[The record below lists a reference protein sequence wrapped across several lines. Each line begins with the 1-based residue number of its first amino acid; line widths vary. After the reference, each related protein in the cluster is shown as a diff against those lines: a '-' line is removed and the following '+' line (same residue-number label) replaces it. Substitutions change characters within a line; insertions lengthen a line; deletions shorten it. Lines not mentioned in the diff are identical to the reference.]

1 VTVQIRNSENSSP
14 LQSQLNQF
22 QIHVN
27 SIAPAVAYVRN
38 IYGALLNRLPT
49 IEEESQW
56 TSNLQSNTTRLSFVS
71 AIATS
76 DERFAILTKNTYL
89 DVLSRIPNPSEY
101 SSALQLFRSG
111 GNSGQLTKSLLI
123 GQEFVSHHHS
133 NTDYVADVNRILLF
147 NQPARK
153 VAAWEVRWLRM
164 GGSKSTLV
172 SWIMKSQS
180 ATTAKATQ
188 LSAWYSVQGQ
198 SSSIKTIS
206 QWATA
211 LRNASLNPD
220 TLAIRILG
228 SAGYANGAAQQPLP
242 NIQIP
247 DNQNAAQYK
256 RLAHLQFSVTGKD
269 ASRMQLDQLEES
281 LYQGQSWKSVSGGV
295 YNSQAA
301 ITTRIQTQFK
311 NLLHR
316 QATNA
321 EIVSLTQ
328 SLPIANQTE
337 ALQIQILK
345 GSEYR
350 GRFSST
356 SSYVTAVFEVLTGH
370 SASSATIQS
379 WTNRLDSGTSTSQFV
394 MSVASS
400 NSGRIG
406 QIDRSYADFL
416 MRDPSQLEL
425 NQWMSRY
432 RQSNPQDR
440 TIALT
445 LMNSDEFRQK
455 QRTANLLPV
464 PTQSK

>member
-1 VTVQIRNSENSSP
+1 
-14 LQSQLNQF
+14 
-22 QIHVN
+22 
-27 SIAPAVAYVRN
+27 
-38 IYGALLNRLPT
+38 
-49 IEEESQW
+49 
-56 TSNLQSNTTRLSFVS
+56 
-71 AIATS
+71 
-76 DERFAILTKNTYL
+76 
-89 DVLSRIPNPSEY
+89 VLSRTPSPSEY
-101 SSALQLFRSG
+101 SSALQLFQTG
-111 GNSGQLTKSLLI
+111 GNSDQLTKSLLT
-123 GQEFVSHHHS
+123 GQEFVSQHRS
-133 NTDYVADVNRILLF
+133 NSNYVAAVNRILLF
-147 NQPARK
+147 KQPSMQ
-153 VAAWEVRWLRM
+153 VTAWEVRWLRM
-164 GGSKSTLV
+164 GGSRSSLV
-172 SWIMKSQS
+172 NWIMRSKS

-198 SSSIKTIS
+198 SYSSKKIS
-206 QWATA
+206 QWSTA
-211 LRNASLNPD
+211 LANGTLNSD
-220 TLAIRILG
+220 TLTIRILG
-228 SAGYANGAAQQPLP
+228 SAGYANFTAQKSEL

-256 RLAHLQFSVTGKD
+256 RLAHLQFSVTGTN

-301 ITTRIQTQFK
+301 ITARIQTQFK
-311 NLLHR
+311 NLLYR

-321 EIVSLTQ
+321 EIVRLTQ

-345 GSEYR
+345 GSEFR
-350 GRFSST
+350 GRFTST
-356 SSYVTAVFEVLTGH
+356 SSYVTAVFEVLTGQ

-379 WTNRLDSGTSTSQFV
+379 WTNRLDSGSSTSQFV
-394 MSVASS
+394 ISVASS
-400 NSGRIG
+400 NAGRIG
-406 QIDRSYADFL
+406 QIDRTYADFL

-445 LMNSDEFRQK
+445 LMNSDEFRQQ

>member
-1 VTVQIRNSENSSP
+1 M
-14 LQSQLNQF
+14 F
-22 QIHVN
+22 
-27 SIAPAVAYVRN
+27 
-38 IYGALLNRLPT
+38 
-49 IEEESQW
+49 
-56 TSNLQSNTTRLSFVS
+56 
-71 AIATS
+71 
-76 DERFAILTKNTYL
+76 K
-89 DVLSRIPNPSEY
+89 
-101 SSALQLFRSG
+101 
-111 GNSGQLTKSLLI
+111 
-123 GQEFVSHHHS
+123 
-133 NTDYVADVNRILLF
+133 
-147 NQPARK
+147 QPASQ

-164 GGSKSTLV
+164 GGSKSSLV

-198 SSSIKTIS
+198 TYSSKTIS

-211 LRNASLNPD
+211 LRNGSLNPD

-228 SAGYANGAAQQPLP
+228 SAGYANGAAQQPVP

-247 DNQNAAQYK
+247 DNQNPAQYK
-256 RLAHLQFSVTGKD
+256 RLAHLQFRVTGKD
-269 ASRMQLDQLEES
+269 ASRVQLDQLEES

-301 ITTRIQTQFK
+301 ITARIQTQFK

-350 GRFSST
+350 GRFSTT

-379 WTNRLDSGTSTSQFV
+379 WTNRLDSGLSTSQFV

-406 QIDRSYADFL
+406 QIDRAYADFL